1 MMYMPARD
9 LMSCRKEPVSP
20 TASDVVPLFG
30 LSVVSQSAERTA
42 DQLLERGQK
51 SRVAFVNAHCVNT
64 MEHDPHY
71 RAALV
76 TADHVLPDG
85 LGVDLAARMNGGSLA
100 ANLNGTD
107 FVPELLRKAAVKG
120 RSVFLFGGAP
130 GVAAAAG
137 DQLARDISG
146 LRIAGTRDGYAG
158 ARDTE
163 SAIAAINDSGADIVL
178 VAMGVPMQDL
188 WLARHAPRLNA
199 GLTLGVGA
207 LFDFLAGRVARA
219 PEVVRKARL
228 EWAWRLAM
236 EPRRMAR
243 RYIVGNAVFMAREGA
258 RALAR
263 RGGLRPQSAMKRGGD
278 LLISGAALLALAPL
292 LVLAALAVRAES
304 RGPVL
309 FRQTRVGTAGEPFTM
324 FKFRSMYADAET
336 RRAALLA
343 QSDRDGICFKAR
355 EDPRITRVGRILR
368 RLSLDELPQLLNV
381 LRGEMSIVGPRPAL
395 PDEVASYS
403 DRAMGRLS
411 VKPGLTGIWQ
421 VSGRADIGFERMIDM
436 DLAYACSLTLMLDLM
451 LIALT
456 FRAVLSGR
464 GAY

>member
-1 MMYMPARD
+1 MHMPARD
-9 LMSCRKEPVSP
+9 LMSGPKEPVGP

-30 LSVVSQSAERTA
+30 LSVVSQSADRAA
-42 DQLLERGQK
+42 DQLLERGRK
-51 SRVAFVNAHCVNT
+51 ARVAFVNAHCVNT

-71 RAALV
+71 RAALM

-85 LGVDLAARMNGGSLA
+85 LGVDLAARMNGEPLA

-107 FVPELLRKAAVKG
+107 FVPELLRKAASKG
-120 RSVFLFGGAP
+120 RSVFLFGGMP

-137 DQLARDISG
+137 ERLAQDIPG

-158 ARDTE
+158 AEETE
-163 SAIAAINDSGADIVL
+163 AAIAAINDSGADIVL

-188 WLARHAPRLNA
+188 WLAQHAPRLDA

-219 PEVVRKARL
+219 PDVVRKARL
-228 EWAWRLAM
+228 EWAWRLAI

-243 RYIVGNAVFMAREGA
+243 RYIVGNAVFMARESA

-263 RGGLRPQSAMKRGGD
+263 RRVLRPQSAMKRGLD
-278 LLISGAALLALAPL
+278 LLVSGAALLALAPL
-292 LVLAALAVRAES
+292 LVLAALTIRAES

-309 FRQTRVGTAGEPFTM
+309 FRQTRVGAAGEPFTM
-324 FKFRSMYADAET
+324 FKFRSMYADAEA

-355 EDPRITRVGRILR
+355 EDPRITRVGRLLR
-368 RLSLDELPQLLNV
+368 RLSLDELPQILNV

-436 DLAYACSLTLMLDLM
+436 DLAYAHSRTLMLDLM